1 MAKKAPKPQT
11 GGGIDPA
18 TQAEYLRLE
27 RERTQLQ
34 RRAVQSQNKE
44 LGLLRKQTLSQTAAY
59 NEQLGVLRSQLDLSQ
74 QSATQY
80 TNQLDQQRA
89 LQDQQTKL
97 AEDEARRAGMEQTIQ
112 QGNTSATQL
121 RMLRTFNQRSKLQR
135 GFISA

>member
-11 GGGIDPA
+11 GGGIDPE
-18 TQAEYLRLE
+18 TRAEYLRLE

-34 RRAVQSQNKE
+34 RRAVASQNKE
-44 LGLLRKQTLSQTAAY
+44 LGLLRKQTNAQTAAY
-59 NEQLGVLRSQLDLSQ
+59 NQQLGVLQSQVALSQ
-74 QSATQY
+74 NTATQY
-80 TNQLDQQRA
+80 QTQLDSQKA

-112 QGNTSATQL
+112 SGNVAATQL
-121 RMLRTFNQRSKLQR
+121 RGLRTLNQRSKIQR